1 MPEEKEK
8 EKEKVAEEQQPQQQ
22 TQQQL
27 PAQEQPAQGQQPAA
41 EDLVKELLTK
51 LGLGEKGT
59 EKGDTKPP
67 EPPEPPTLPEAPRR
81 VTEEAYQK
89 LAKFASEKAQKA
101 YRLELALQYGLQ
113 PAEIP
118 EEFATPQDMLHYVEM
133 LAVKKQLASL
143 EQRVQTQTAQPQ
155 ATKPVVGDTGGPTGT
170 TAPEEV
176 LDKKYEEIRRNPRG
190 SDAVRQFLTV
200 VYQDPRK
207 IM

>member
-1 MPEEKEK
+1 MPEEK

-22 TQQQL
+22 TQQQP

-59 EKGDTKPP
+59 EKSDAK
-67 EPPEPPTLPEAPRR
+67 PPEPPTLPEAPRR

-133 LAVKKQLASL
+133 LAMKKQLASL
-143 EQRVQTQTAQPQ
+143 EQRIQTQTAQPQ

>member
-1 MPEEKEK
+1 MPE
-8 EKEKVAEEQQPQQQ
+8 EKEKVAEEQQQTQQQ
-22 TQQQL
+22 TQQQ
-27 PAQEQPAQGQQPAA
+27 PPVQEQPAQGQQQT
-41 EDLVKELLTK
+41 EDLVRELLTK
-51 LGLGEKGT
+51 LGLEEKGA

-67 EPPEPPTLPEAPRR
+67 EPPILPETPRR

-133 LAVKKQLASL
+133 LALKKQLASL

-176 LDKKYEEIRRNPRG
+176 LDKKYEEIRRSPRG

>member
-1 MPEEKEK
+1 MPE
-8 EKEKVAEEQQPQQQ
+8 EKEKVAEEQQQTQQQ
-22 TQQQL
+22 TQQQPL
-27 PAQEQPAQGQQPAA
+27 VQEQPVQGQQQT

-51 LGLGEKGT
+51 LGLGEKET
-59 EKGDTKPP
+59 EKGDTK
-67 EPPEPPTLPEAPRR
+67 PPEPPTLPEAPRR

-133 LAVKKQLASL
+133 LAMKKQLASL
-143 EQRVQTQTAQPQ
+143 EQRIQTQTAQPQ